1 MRATIICHAAL
12 HDARTRGARAGNGD
26 LAFLRGARGTPSI
39 SSPQSTG
46 PTGVA
51 IVDFSASWCPPCKL
65 IAPIYEKLAL
75 DYPDIAFY
83 KIDIDGENVRQTV
96 ADNDVSAVP
105 TFVSFRG
112 GKPVG
117 QFSGADRTAL
127 QLMVDALSSAAA

>member
-1 MRATIICHAAL
+1 MLLCTRNGRAASGLGMSIWWCPYVVLAA
-12 HDARTRGARAGNGD
+12 
-26 LAFLRGARGTPSI
+26 PP
-39 SSPQSTG
+39 SPQPTE